1 MLPIHNIQT
10 KSSMYLVE
18 MDSHVDTCIIGPGFL
33 QLTDTGQRCSVV
45 PFLSSYTGVEDIK
58 VVPSATVAKIPSE
71 EHIIIIV
78 NQGLWFGDHTSMR
91 HTLFNPN
98 QLISYR
104 VEVQDNP
111 FAK

>member
-1 MLPIHNIQT
+1 
-10 KSSMYLVE
+10 MYSVE
-18 MDSHVDTCIIGPGFL
+18 MNSHDNTCIIGPGFL
-33 QLTDTGQRCSVV
+33 KLTDTGQRCSVV

-58 VVPSATVAKIPSE
+58 VVTAATVVTLPSE

-78 NQGLWFGDHTSMR
+78 NQGLWFGDHTSMQ

-98 QLISYR
+98 QLRSYG

-111 FAK
+111 SAK